1 MKRLLA
7 LVFATLSL
15 ASVASAKFYVG
26 IEAGYL
32 GQTVTDAYPTKSGFS
47 TISTGKIGDIIKGN
61 TAYYGKGFAIA
72 GILGQ
77 EANFGLVGLRWGL
90 GLGYSTVDFDDGK
103 NWNQEVF
110 STELS
115 FDMILNFVNK
125 GNFSFGIF
133 GGIGTQYQLALNSY
147 AGLDNVHTL
156 GFDGR
161 VGLTTLLARHHRM
174 EVYAKLPFAEV
185 TNKYE
190 QGDKQTLGGG
200 AKSFIGASYKYVF

>member
-1 MKRLLA
+1 MKKLLA
-7 LVFATLSL
+7 IVFAALSF

-32 GQTVTDAYPTKSGFS
+32 GQTGMFGDKNGFH
-47 TISTGKIGDIIKGN
+47 TVSTGNIDDIISN
-61 TAYYGKGFAIA
+61 AGKGFAFA

-77 EANFGLVGLRWGL
+77 EANFGIVGLRWGL
-90 GLGYSTVDFDDGK
+90 GLGYGTVEFDDGCSNCK
-103 NWNQEVF
+103 QETF

-133 GGIGTQYQLALNSY
+133 GGIGAQYQLALESY
-147 AGLDNVHTL
+147 DGLDNVHTL

-161 VGLTTLLARHHRM
+161 VGVTTLMARHHRV
-174 EVYAKLPFAEV
+174 EVYAKLPFAYV
-185 TNKYE
+185 TQYE
-190 QGDKQTLGGG
+190 AGDKQALLGN